1 MSNWSFDFLERLGC
15 SDLSTVPEKPVTPS
29 LQITLRYG
37 DGDKYKFVRTNEK
50 TIKFYNSDNSVQEFS
65 GVDVIPMWLKQF
77 LNFNTGYQI
86 VWHREGE
93 KGMTTPYNED
103 SLHNLL
109 KLLLSDEVL

>member
-1 MSNWSFDFLERLGC
+1 MDFFSFDFLGRLGC
-15 SDLSTVPEKPVTPS
+15 SDHSVTPEKLVTPS

-37 DGDKYKFVRTNEK
+37 GEDKFKFVKTNEK
-50 TIKFYNSDNSVQEFS
+50 TIKFYSDDNSIQEFS

-77 LNFNTGYQI
+77 LNFNASYQI

-93 KGMTTPYNED
+93 KGMVTPYNED